1 MKVPGTPANT
11 CFWMEDIFPNSFMLA
26 RARKHMGE
34 VEQNRQLLGMV
45 SLFLVVGHVKLI
57 SSRKVA

>member
-1 MKVPGTPANT
+1 MKVPGCLAIT
-11 CFWMEDIFPNSFMLA
+11 CFWIEDISPDSFMLA

-34 VEQNRQLLGMV
+34 VEQKRQLLGMV

-57 SSRKVA
+57 STLKVA

>member
-1 MKVPGTPANT
+1 MKVPGSPAIT
-11 CFWMEDIFPNSFMLA
+11 CFWMEDIFPNSFILA

-34 VEQNRQLLGMV
+34 VEQKRQLVGMV

-57 SSRKVA
+57 STLKVA